1 MNELSIFQY
10 EQQEVRT
17 VQVNGEPWF
26 VAKDVCDI
34 LELSNPSMAIES
46 LDEDERAKFNLGRQ
60 GDAWVINEPG
70 LYSLILR
77 SRKPEAKAFKRWI
90 THEVIPSIRKTG
102 GYSTSPPS
110 QDIPLPKLSASFRAL
125 KAIAATAGL
134 KGNPATISA
143 DSAMR
148 RLFGVSPLGLLQ
160 IELKSDDQ
168 ERLLTP
174 TELARIAGAK
184 SGQEMDRTLAALGLQ
199 EKVDG
204 QWVPTE
210 RGKNLSVLVDTTK
223 RHNSGAMI
231 TQVKWKPSVL
241 TIVQES
247 ASA

>member
-1 MNELSIFQY
+1 
-10 EQQEVRT
+10 
-17 VQVNGEPWF
+17 
-26 VAKDVCDI
+26 
-34 LELSNPSMAIES
+34 MAIDS

-77 SRKPEAKAFKRWI
+77 SRKPEAKAFKRWV
-90 THEVIPSIRKTG
+90 THEVLPTIRKTG
-102 GYSTSPPS
+102 SYSSSPDSTAPIT
-110 QDIPLPKLSASFRAL
+110 IPKMATQFRAL
-125 KAIAATAGL
+125 KAIATAAGL

-184 SGQEMDRTLAALGLQ
+184 SGQEMNRVLAALGLQ
-199 EKVDG
+199 ERVDG

-210 RGKNLSVLVDTTK
+210 RGKNLSVLVDTSK